1 MTQQVNW
8 STSPSSSDRCKRRN
22 QHEITVK
29 VVGNIQLIYTD
40 LIWYQLL
47 NFPWKLH
54 DTEMGHG
61 SVGSVSDLRR
71 DQPARCR
78 CSPLPPTLPIEHLV
92 VRRCGVSDP
101 NWQRAMFSTANGY
114 GETVKNNEKHRIVR
128 YSMYRYVYRY
138 VSICI
143 SICIDMYRYVYRYSS
158 CESCV
163 STRLYGLE
171 VSWTL
176 EPYPHDPT
184 WMEPQTLDFAED
196 SETMAVSL
204 VLGHGMGRCF
214 SNTSNISNPGWTRCD
229 VGDCKI
235 VSFNWF
241 QITTIVDLVDSFVHR
256 RWFSHVLRVKKY
268 LKVMAS
274 STSIALPALPLAK
287 HGVLCRCQVMPNGQR
302 NFGQAGLLLKIQ
314 RRWFLGSFRQPMTA
328 SNEYDISLT
337 MWLPSLLQP
346 LQNPEKIA
354 AGTAR
359 LPMLAFVHWDH
370 RLDER
375 VGGTNGNLNTQA
387 NSGSFS
393 NVNDACWNAG
403 CQREMNHLHC

>member
-1 MTQQVNW
+1 
-8 STSPSSSDRCKRRN
+8 
-22 QHEITVK
+22 
-29 VVGNIQLIYTD
+29 
-40 LIWYQLL
+40 
-47 NFPWKLH
+47 
-54 DTEMGHG
+54 
-61 SVGSVSDLRR
+61 
-71 DQPARCR
+71 
-78 CSPLPPTLPIEHLV
+78 
-92 VRRCGVSDP
+92 
-101 NWQRAMFSTANGY
+101 
-114 GETVKNNEKHRIVR
+114 
-128 YSMYRYVYRY
+128 
-138 VSICI
+138 
-143 SICIDMYRYVYRYSS
+143 MYRYVYRYSS

-214 SNTSNISNPGWTRCD
+214 SNTSNTSNQGWTRCD

-274 STSIALPALPLAK
+274 STSIAITKARCPLPLPGHAK
-287 HGVLCRCQVMPNGQR
+287 WAEELWPGRAV
-302 NFGQAGLLLKIQ
+302 AGGGASSASEAWLKIQ

-337 MWLPSLLQP
+337 MWLPSLLP
-346 LQNPEKIA
+346 GSRWLSSIGITGSMKE
-354 AGTAR
+354 
-359 LPMLAFVHWDH
+359 L
-370 RLDER
+370 
-375 VGGTNGNLNTQA
+375 VGQMGI
-387 NSGSFS
+387 
-393 NVNDACWNAG
+393 
-403 CQREMNHLHC
+403 